1 MEYLHHRVLYADLPL
16 EDVFATF
23 GREYPTSGAG
33 KSEDPA
39 FAPPA
44 EVGDPT
50 PRLDAWS
57 CGTPSVWVGRTLTR
71 DHDHLRHAR
80 RHRRARVRSAHR
92 RTAASGMTGSAQL
105 RFGWFIPT
113 AGDTTRLSAMDEIPP
128 SIELFERVA
137 LAAEDAGFEYALV
150 PVQTACWEAWITCAM
165 VSART
170 ERLTML
176 VAARPGLIA
185 PTVTA
190 KMISTFDQLSGGRIA
205 VNLIAG
211 GSAAEMAADGMFV
224 GHDDRYD
231 IMDET
236 VTLMKRVWTED
247 APVTHT
253 GVHFTVEGAVVRPRP
268 LQRPHPRF
276 YLGGIS
282 DAAVEVCA
290 KHADVYLYWGDTPEN
305 IAVRIAHARSRAAA
319 HGREDKLQFGMR
331 LQVIVRD
338 TEDEAWAAAEALI
351 AGASEFHRQA
361 ISQMWDQSESNSRMK
376 ELVEA
381 PDHRLGPHLW
391 SGISTLRPGAGV
403 AVVGDPEQVAST
415 LREFVDIGCSEFCLS
430 GYPHDVEA
438 ERFGR
443 LVMPLLR

>member
-1 MEYLHHRVLYADLPL
+1 M
-16 EDVFATF
+16 
-23 GREYPTSGAG
+23 
-33 KSEDPA
+33 
-39 FAPPA
+39 
-44 EVGDPT
+44 
-50 PRLDAWS
+50 
-57 CGTPSVWVGRTLTR
+57 
-71 DHDHLRHAR
+71 
-80 RHRRARVRSAHR
+80 
-92 RTAASGMTGSAQL
+92 AQRL

-113 AGDTTRLSAMDEIPP
+113 AGDTTALRTMVTEPP
-128 SIELFERVA
+128 GLELFERIA
-137 LAAEDAGFEYALV
+137 TAAEAAGFEYALV

-165 VSART
+165 VAART

-190 KMISTFDQLSGGRIA
+190 KMISTFDRLSGGRIA

-211 GSAAEMAADGMFV
+211 GSAAELAADGVF
-224 GHDDRYD
+224 HDHDERYE

-236 VTLMKRVWTED
+236 VALMKRVWTETE
-247 APVTHT
+247 PVTHT
-253 GVHFTVEGAVVRPRP
+253 GRWFQVEGAVVQPRP
-268 LQRPHPRF
+268 FQRPHPRF

-290 KHADVYLYWGDTPEN
+290 KHADVYLYWGDTPDN
-305 IAVRIAHARSRAAA
+305 IAVRIDHARTRAAA
-319 HGREDKLQFGMR
+319 YGRADQLSFGMR

-338 TEDEAWAAAEALI
+338 TEDEAWQAAEDLI
-351 AGASEFHRQA
+351 AGASESHKAA
-361 ISQMWDQSESNSRMK
+361 ISRMWEQSEANSRMK
-376 ELVEA
+376 QLVEA

-403 AVVGDPEQVAST
+403 AVVGDPKQVAAT
-415 LREFVDIGCSEFCLS
+415 LQEFVDIGCTEFCLS

-443 LVMPLLR
+443 LVMPLLRP